1 LGKPELKRWKN
12 LLPSH
17 DITDYAS
24 DNPTLTYSYVTT
36 PEETSYTALAEVPAE
51 TTAFSRPRLFL
62 GKKAYGLA
70 FKWSQTNAADHR
82 FYGLSAEVEVMEGGG
97 V

>member
-1 LGKPELKRWKN
+1 
-12 LLPSH
+12 
-17 DITDYAS
+17 
-24 DNPTLTYSYVTT
+24 
-36 PEETSYTALAEVPAE
+36 
-51 TTAFSRPRLFL
+51 
-62 GKKAYGLA
+62 LA